1 MGDGENTAIQYRQ
14 DTLEGATTRPLQ
26 ELQGAEQ
33 NIGHGQSQGYPA
45 DIKSFDEYVQ
55 DVLQHADK
63 MRAANPGIPLFV
75 FGQSMG
81 GSVTILSALER
92 PTLFAGVIVSAP
104 GIIPAPESATTFRV
118 LAAKALAFFAPRAGV
133 ARIETHMLSRDTA
146 KVKAFE
152 EDPLV
157 FHGRVCAR
165 LAVQLMS
172 AMERIQREVH
182 NFRTPLLALHGDQD
196 KMALIDGTKLLYQHA
211 SVADKQMK
219 IYPGVYHEPLFEL
232 EPDAQTARRDIVTWV
247 AERIQA
253 GQYQHDTLEGAAT
266 QPLQELQGAEQ
277 NHI

>member
-1 MGDGENTAIQYRQ
+1 MIVHGLGGHCQRYEELATELNR
-14 DTLEGATTRPLQ
+14 EGVLVFAHDHV
-26 ELQGAEQ
+26 
-33 NIGHGQSQGYPA
+33 GHGQSQGHPA

-63 MRAANPGIPLFV
+63 MRAAHPGIPLFV

-104 GIIPAPESATTFRV
+104 GVIPAPESATTFRV
-118 LAAKALAFFAPRAGV
+118 LAAKALAFFAPRVGV
-133 ARIETHMLSRDTA
+133 ARIETHMLSRDTT

-152 EDPLV
+152 DDPLV

-232 EPDAQTARRDIVTWV
+232 EPDAQSARRDIVTWV

-253 GQYQHDTLEGAAT
+253 GQYRQDTLEGAAT